1 MTVDTLKLSTKL
13 NQVIELM
20 SSETGAETVL
30 QIEGGCRAAGLDS
43 MRELM
48 CLSSIKACKPI
59 PVVT

>member
-20 SSETGAETVL
+20 SPETGAETVL

-48 CLSSIKACKPI
+48 GLSSIKACKPI